1 MNTRHVLV
9 ADTVYAWSTSPSLKW
24 CVAMQT
30 LIAKE
35 YMHGS
40 SSWLTVLPILK
51 HAAFTCTRV
60 IFGMFYLCNIVS
72 HHLTHQVLPSVE
84 PLY

>member
-35 YMHGS
+35 YIHGS

-51 HAAFTCTRV
+51 HGF
-60 IFGMFYLCNIVS
+60 
-72 HHLTHQVLPSVE
+72 HLHKGDFWDVLSLQYSITPSNTQVLPSVE